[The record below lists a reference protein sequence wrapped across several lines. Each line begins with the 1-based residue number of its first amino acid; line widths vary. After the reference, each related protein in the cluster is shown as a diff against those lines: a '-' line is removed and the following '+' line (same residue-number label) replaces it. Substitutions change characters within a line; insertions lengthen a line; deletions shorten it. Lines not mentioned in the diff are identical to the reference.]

1 MIMPNEGMPNEQPS
15 TADMGPHV
23 LVVDD
28 DTRLRSLLRRY
39 LTDNAFTVSAA
50 ADAAE
55 ARSALRLFS
64 FDILVVDVMMPGEN
78 GIELVRSIRDTVPS
92 GILLLTAR
100 GDPQDRITG
109 LEAGA
114 DDYLAK
120 PFEPRELLLRLTNIL
135 KRIRTAPEVN
145 DQALLRL
152 GEHVFDSRRRELSQN
167 GRPVRLTS
175 AEIALLGV
183 LADQPGQP
191 MSREEMM
198 ERTGI
203 GGSLRSIDVQVT
215 RLRRKVEP
223 DAKAPR
229 YLQTVRGEGYVLRP
243 DG

>member
-1 MIMPNEGMPNEQPS
+1 MPNDGMPKDQMP
-15 TADMGPHV
+15 TAEIGPHV

-55 ARSALRLFS
+55 ARAALKLFS
-64 FDILVVDVMMPGEN
+64 FDILVVDVMMPGED
-78 GIELVRSIRDTVPS
+78 GIELVRSIRESVPS

-100 GDPQDRITG
+100 GDPHDRIVG

-135 KRIRTAPEVN
+135 KRIRTPLETADRAQLP
-145 DQALLRL
+145 L
-152 GEHVFDSRRRELSQN
+152 GDHVFDSRRRELSQN

-175 AEIALLGV
+175 AEIALLAI
-183 LADQPGQP
+183 LAEQPGQP
-191 MSREEMM
+191 MSREDMM

-215 RLRRKVEP
+215 RLRRKIEP
-223 DAKAPR
+223 DPKAPR
-229 YLQTVRGEGYVLRP
+229 YLQTIRGEGYVLRP

>member
-1 MIMPNEGMPNEQPS
+1 VSRPRLLLVEDEHALADVLADNLREECYDPVVARAGHEALRTWREGS
-15 TADMGPHV
+15 FD
-23 LVVDD
+23 LVVLDVMLPEIDGVTLCRTRRQEGD
-28 DTRLRSLLRRY
+28 DTP
-39 LTDNAFTVSAA
+39 V
-50 ADAAE
+50 
-55 ARSALRLFS
+55 LFLS
-64 FDILVVDVMMPGEN
+64 
-78 GIELVRSIRDTVPS
+78 
-92 GILLLTAR
+92 AR
-100 GDPQDRITG
+100 GRPDERVEG
-109 LEAGA
+109 LAAGG

-229 YLQTVRGEGYVLRP
+229 YLQTVRGEGYVMRP

>member
-1 MIMPNEGMPNEQPS
+1 MPNDGMPKDQSP
-15 TADMGPHV
+15 TAAIGPHV
-23 LVVDD
+23 LVIDD

-39 LTDNAFTVSAA
+39 LTDNDFTVSTA
-50 ADAAE
+50 ADAIE
-55 ARSALRLFS
+55 ARAALKLFN
-64 FDILVVDVMMPGEN
+64 FDILVVDVMMPGED
-78 GIELVRSIRDTVPS
+78 GIDLVRSIRDSVPS

-100 GDPQDRITG
+100 GDPHDRIIG

-135 KRIRTAPEVN
+135 RRIRTSVESTDRAQLP
-145 DQALLRL
+145 L
-152 GEHVFDSRRRELSQN
+152 GDHVFDSRRRELSQN

-175 AEIALLGV
+175 AEISLLAI
-183 LADQPGQP
+183 LAEQPGQP
-191 MSREEMM
+191 MSREDMM
-198 ERTGI
+198 EQTGI

-215 RLRRKVEP
+215 RLRRKIEP
-223 DAKAPR
+223 DPKAPR